1 MLTIKWQQTEQEK
14 IEVALWVAGKGD
26 VTPAV
31 QDALTRNSLTFG
43 AALITREVS
52 DGYRRN

>member
-1 MLTIKWQQTEQEK
+1 MMPIKWAQTEQEK
-14 IEVALWVAGKGD
+14 IEVALWVANKGP

-31 QDALTRNSLTFG
+31 QDAWTRTSLTFG

-52 DGYRRN
+52 DAYRRN